1 MSPYLSQI
9 DFVLPALGIAFV
21 ITLIALRA
29 LRAWKEVEPPPSPEV
44 SVGPKPATSG
54 PLSQLSIEGTSEG
67 VWQWDLQTN
76 VFRKSPGWAEIL
88 GSEPSDIGDDVRD
101 WFALVHP
108 YYLSG
113 LRMDLAAHL
122 QGKSERFECEY
133 RIRHRDG
140 TYRWV
145 LCRGRVIEDDQG
157 EAIAIAGVQTDV
169 TRLIE
174 VENRLIEEA
183 LHDRLTGLPNRGFFT
198 AQLAQAI
205 EAARTSPIF
214 QFAVLFLDL
223 DRFKEIND
231 TLGHL
236 IGDKLLAAT
245 AKRLRECVRP
255 EDCVARFGGDEFI
268 VLLERVDDF
277 DEAQTVA
284 ARIGEAL
291 AEPFE
296 LEGHSVVTSASI
308 GIVLSSSQFDDA
320 EDLVRNADLAMYAAK
335 AAGKGR
341 SRVYDRTMYERTRRR
356 WNLEN
361 DLRRAIEREELLLHY
376 QPQICLKSGKI
387 LGAEALLR
395 WNGPDGEKV
404 GPAEFIPL
412 AERSDLILDLGEWVL
427 RRACAEALS
436 WNRGMQR
443 AAPRVSV
450 NVSGR
455 QLKEPGFSELV
466 ERVLSDTGLDPKN
479 LELELTETVMIDSLN
494 ESPAVVAG
502 LSRMGIGIA
511 LDDFG
516 TGYSSISYLTKLK
529 ASVIKL
535 DRSFINDVSRKRLDA
550 ALVTGVIGLAHGLGL
565 TVIAEGVEEEPQI
578 EFLQSNR
585 CDLVQGYLTGRP
597 MSEDSFHQLLAK
609 ETARGSGNARLRAG
623 EFGEESGLHVQ

>member
-1 MSPYLSQI
+1 MLPYLSQI
-9 DFVLPALGIAFV
+9 DLVLPALGVVFV

-29 LRAWKEVEPPPSPEV
+29 LKVRRKTGPTHSPDA
-44 SVGPKPATSG
+44 SAGRKPAASG

-76 VFRKSPGWAEIL
+76 VFRTSPGWAEIL
-88 GSEPSDIGDDVRD
+88 GWEPSDIGDNVRD

-140 TYRWV
+140 NYRWV
-145 LCRGRVIEDDQG
+145 LCRGRVIEDEQG

-174 VENRLIEEA
+174 VENRLIEDA
-183 LHDRLTGLPNRGFFT
+183 LHDRLTGLPNRNFFT

-236 IGDKLLAAT
+236 VGDKLLAAT
-245 AKRLRECVRP
+245 AKRLRACVRP

-284 ARIGEAL
+284 ERIGEAL
-291 AEPFE
+291 DEPFE
-296 LEGHSVVTSASI
+296 LEGHSVVTSAST

-320 EDLVRNADLAMYAAK
+320 EDLVRNADLAMYEAK

-376 QPQICLKSGKI
+376 QPQICLKSGRI

-427 RRACAEALS
+427 RRACAEARS
-436 WNRGMQR
+436 WNRGSR
-443 AAPRVSV
+443 SHWAALKVSV

-466 ERVLSDTGLDPKN
+466 ERVLSDTGLDPRN

-494 ESPAVVAG
+494 DSPAVVAG
-502 LSRMGIGIA
+502 LARMGIGIA
-511 LDDFG
+511 IDDFG

-535 DRSFINDVSRKRLDA
+535 DRSFIIDVGRKRLDA

-565 TVIAEGVEEEPQI
+565 TVIAEGVEEKPQI
-578 EFLQSNR
+578 DFLQSNR

-597 MSEDSFHQLLAK
+597 MPEESFHQLLAE
-609 ETARGSGNARLRAG
+609 ETAMVHPGAHDHEGWLTSQ
-623 EFGEESGLHVQ
+623 V